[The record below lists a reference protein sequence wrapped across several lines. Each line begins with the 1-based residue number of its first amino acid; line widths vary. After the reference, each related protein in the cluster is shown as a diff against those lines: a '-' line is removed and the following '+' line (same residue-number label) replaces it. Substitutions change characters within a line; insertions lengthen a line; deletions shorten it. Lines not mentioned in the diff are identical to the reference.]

1 MNCESEIKFSNCWI
15 NGWMKEFNVSFLQP
29 NKRYALSAEVR
40 ERRILDALKNIL
52 RVRVFFHKT
61 VGIDIPVIGMD
72 QMPLHRNETSKQKSL
87 SFKGWETVVKQNHHL
102 TCERVTCMTIVS
114 SKDGCLP
121 PHFVFKGKGTRIQLG
136 LNRPAGV
143 TTLFAEKGSY
153 RLPTMLDTIKQ
164 LPNLRKEDCIPG
176 RAFKN
181 WKLMLLDDYSVHITP
196 EVL

>member
-1 MNCESEIKFSNCWI
+1 MPRDLFRAKAEELHKDMNCESEIKFSNCWI

-61 VGIDIPVIGMD
+61 FGIDIPVIGMD

-102 TCERVTCMTIVS
+102 TRERVTCMTIVS

-121 PHFVFKGKGTRIQLG
+121 PHFV
-136 LNRPAGV
+136 
-143 TTLFAEKGSY
+143 Y
-153 RLPTMLDTIKQ
+153 KQ
-164 LPNLRKEDCIPG
+164 DFRSFFL
-176 RAFKN
+176 
-181 WKLMLLDDYSVHITP
+181 
-196 EVL
+196 